1 MIIEY
6 LIVTKQE
13 EGFCNSKEAFVN
25 LLQSDTHIVINKDKL
40 KFRQGVK
47 TLEIDFQIETNE
59 IKDKKQRYFHIK
71 LICKEDSKILELTQI
86 TRIIKRIASKINVG
100 NSSISTLWDD
110 ISIHYATQS
119 YPLVNEIEN
128 LMRKLIQKFMIINV
142 GMDWTTFA
150 MPTDVKKKISNKEN
164 RNAENNT
171 TQLLEDTLHN
181 ADFIVLSDFLF
192 EKYRNKEI
200 GQLDNLVSSKSP
212 DSSITFEEI
221 KRDFFPMSNWD
232 RFFSGLINYESEVLK
247 SQWSKLYDL
256 RNKVAHNKTI
266 EKKDFE
272 EIKKLVTAIKSKLT
286 EAINSLDKLELSEE
300 QKESVIVSYQPIS
313 SVQGYLVEQAVVE
326 WYKNSFPSQR
336 IDWLGMTPHD
346 SGIDIVIT
354 LNNEK
359 KIGVQVKGGTA
370 MSLKQIRNQVAHAQ
384 MDRLIPVNFM
394 DFDEFHLVFAVR
406 DFESFDPSVSFATE
420 LTRLLTSL
428 NPRLKLIIG
437 FIDENRQFVEYE
449 EIK

>member
-40 KFRQGVK
+40 KFRQGAK

-119 YPLVNEIEN
+119 YPLINEIEN

-200 GQLDNLVSSKSP
+200 GQLDNLVSSTSP
-212 DSSITFEEI
+212 DSSITF
-221 KRDFFPMSNWD
+221 
-232 RFFSGLINYESEVLK
+232 
-247 SQWSKLYDL
+247 
-256 RNKVAHNKTI
+256 
-266 EKKDFE
+266 
-272 EIKKLVTAIKSKLT
+272 
-286 EAINSLDKLELSEE
+286 
-300 QKESVIVSYQPIS
+300 KESKNLGLQPKS
-313 SVQGYLVEQAVVE
+313 
-326 WYKNSFPSQR
+326 N
-336 IDWLGMTPHD
+336 
-346 SGIDIVIT
+346 
-354 LNNEK
+354 
-359 KIGVQVKGGTA
+359 
-370 MSLKQIRNQVAHAQ
+370 
-384 MDRLIPVNFM
+384 
-394 DFDEFHLVFAVR
+394 
-406 DFESFDPSVSFATE
+406 
-420 LTRLLTSL
+420 
-428 NPRLKLIIG
+428 
-437 FIDENRQFVEYE
+437 
-449 EIK
+449 